1 MTDFTEINS
10 LTNDDLFDNPDLADM
25 AREFKRILR
34 EEQEELEAIS
44 SAQFESE
51 IDMAFAALE
60 MMWGGE
66 RVRISIGERFFEGT
80 VVHVGKNILQML
92 TTPGVFVDIAIP
104 AISNV
109 FIVEKY
115 SEKGRAVMKRDPHT
129 FIARMRELAD
139 LPMQEVEIGFDSNA
153 APIVGILSIVR
164 SDHVV
169 VRTRDKREWLVP
181 LAKAAYCITR
191 PRV

>member
-1 MTDFTEINS
+1 MTDYIN
-10 LTNDDLFDNPDLADM
+10 TNNISNDPLFDDPDLAEM

-60 MMWGGE
+60 MMWSGD
-66 RVRISIGERFFEGT
+66 RVRISIGERFLEGNII
-80 VVHVGKNILQML
+80 HVGKNIIQML
-92 TTPGVFVDIAIP
+92 TTPGVFVDIALYS
-104 AISNV
+104 ISNI
-109 FIVEKY
+109 FIVEKH
-115 SEKGRAVMKRDPHT
+115 SIKGRAAMKRDPHT
-129 FIARMRELAD
+129 FIARLRELAD

-169 VRTRDKREWLVP
+169 VRTKDKREWLVP